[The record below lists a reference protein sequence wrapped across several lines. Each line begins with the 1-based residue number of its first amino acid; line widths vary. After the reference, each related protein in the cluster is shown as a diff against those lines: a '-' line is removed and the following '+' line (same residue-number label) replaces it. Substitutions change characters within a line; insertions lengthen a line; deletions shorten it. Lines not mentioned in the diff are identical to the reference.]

1 MGTIRLTA
9 AQALVRYLAAQRTM
23 LDGVEAPLFA
33 GCWAIF
39 GHGNVAGHRRGALPG
54 ARDPADLSRPQRAG
68 HGAGGGGVRQGEEP
82 PADDGLHH
90 ARSARAAMNML
101 TAAGVAHVNRL
112 PVLFLPGDVF
122 ANRGARPGA
131 AADRGLQRRH
141 HGRHRLLPAGV
152 ALVGPD
158 HPARAAADLAAARH
172 AGADRSG
179 RVRPGHAGH
188 VPGRAGRG
196 VRLPRELLRAAACAP
211 PSAGRAPI
219 PTSWPAWSSCC
230 ARPSGR

>member
-9 AQALVRYLAAQRTM
+9 AQAVVRYLAAQRTM
-23 LDGVEAPLFA
+23 LDGAEAPLFA

-68 HGAGGGGVRQGEEP
+68 HGAGGGGVRQGQEP

-90 ARSARAAMNML
+90 LDRPGLHEHADRRRRRARQP
-101 TAAGVAHVNRL
+101 AAGAVPARRRVRQSR
-112 PVLFLPGDVF
+112 P
-122 ANRGARPGA
+122 RPGA

-141 HGRHRLLPAGV
+141 HGRHRMLPAGV

-158 HPARAAADLAAARH
+158 HPARAAADLPAARH

-196 VRLPRELLRAAACAP
+196 VRLSRELLRAPACAP
-211 PSAGRAPI
+211 PSAGRAPT